1 MIMRPLDNGAMSRG
15 ALMWVGGVVSAGT
28 ATGLAVYFA
37 VVGLEQAEK
46 IATVLALFVALA
58 GLALAIPGIIEI
70 RRAKRS
76 PLPRESDR
84 PSPPRSAPTTPPD
97 GQGVTEK
104 RSVNQYGTNNI
115 YSEGSSQI
123 HIGNKNT

>member
-1 MIMRPLDNGAMSRG
+1 
-15 ALMWVGGVVSAGT
+15 MWAGGVVAAG
-28 ATGLAVYFA
+28 AVTGLAVYFA

-58 GLALAIPGIIEI
+58 GLALTIPGIIEI

-76 PLPRESDR
+76 SLPHKSDQ
-84 PSPPRSAPTTPPD
+84 PSPPKSALTTPPD

-123 HIGNKNT
+123 HIGNKST

>member
-1 MIMRPLDNGAMSRG
+1 
-15 ALMWVGGVVSAGT
+15 MWVGGVVATG
-28 ATGLAVYFA
+28 AVTGLAVYFA
-37 VVGLEQAEK
+37 VVDLEQAEK

-76 PLPRESDR
+76 PLPRKSDR
-84 PSPPRSAPTTPPD
+84 PSPPESAPTTTPD
-97 GQGVTEK
+97 GPGATEK